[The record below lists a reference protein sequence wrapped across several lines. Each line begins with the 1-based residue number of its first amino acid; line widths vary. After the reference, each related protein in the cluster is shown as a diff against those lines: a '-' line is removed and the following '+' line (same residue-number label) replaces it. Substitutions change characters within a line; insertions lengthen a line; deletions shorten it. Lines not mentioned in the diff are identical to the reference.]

1 MKVKEI
7 MSKEIISLSPND
19 YVSNLISLVEKYH
32 LRQIPIIERKIF
44 KGIVYSKGVAE
55 MRLKDPAKTKI
66 SSLIEHA
73 PTLSSEQEIEEAADL
88 MFKSNL
94 RLLPVIEN
102 KKVVGIISMP
112 DIIGSVS
119 KTPLFR
125 QTQAEQIMSQAE
137 VIDDEEDIGR
147 ARILM
152 REKNV
157 SRLPV
162 VDNNKKLVGIIT
174 IFDLLRSIKPQE
186 RMDFY
191 SMAAEKEKITGIKVS
206 SMMNK
211 TPILAQKK
219 TSLNEIASLM
229 LKKGTDGV
237 VITENDYP
245 IGIVSMKDLLEAYVF
260 SLGERGIFYQIIGI
274 DEDDDFV
281 LPTVER
287 MIKDTVQKVSKIFK
301 PQFFFLHVKKYSKKG
316 KIKYSVRVRFKTNKR
331 TFISKSYAWDLRDA
345 IDDALTKLERIVI
358 KEKKIYRSRKR
369 QILKFKKLSG

>member
-1 MKVKEI
+1 
-7 MSKEIISLSPND
+7 
-19 YVSNLISLVEKYH
+19 
-32 LRQIPIIERKIF
+32 
-44 KGIVYSKGVAE
+44 
-55 MRLKDPAKTKI
+55 
-66 SSLIEHA
+66 
-73 PTLSSEQEIEEAADL
+73 
-88 MFKSNL
+88 
-94 RLLPVIEN
+94 
-102 KKVVGIISMP
+102 
-112 DIIGSVS
+112 
-119 KTPLFR
+119 
-125 QTQAEQIMSQAE
+125 
-137 VIDDEEDIGR
+137 
-147 ARILM
+147 
-152 REKNV
+152 
-157 SRLPV
+157 
-162 VDNNKKLVGIIT
+162 
-174 IFDLLRSIKPQE
+174 
-186 RMDFY
+186 
-191 SMAAEKEKITGIKVS
+191 MAAEKEKITGIKVS